1 VATGPAPPYL
11 LTALVLLGSMA
22 VSQAIPWAKRAMGGN
37 VPPLLAQL
45 HPSAGP
51 WLALAIAAILAAIV
65 ILPRSVTWP
74 RAGFLATAVA
84 AGFVI
89 SVALAAEAH
98 GMAAITAPFRRGL
111 DYYASVPLV
120 RALGPRAFA
129 AQFPDLGSRLSLH
142 AATHGPSAVLF
153 LWLLSRLTGGSL
165 LGVSLLVALAGA
177 AGVVPTFWIA
187 RAYADE
193 RAARLAALL
202 FLCAPGVVIY
212 SATSMDAVFMTVVA
226 VALAALVRAPRSGG
240 WAVAAGVLWAIA
252 LSFTFGAFVLGLF
265 ALGLGVVALR
275 DREPG
280 TRAILTR
287 GVLLACGLVLGL
299 ALLWV
304 ASGMN
309 LIADFRAASRA
320 NYHDA
325 SRARPYLYWVIA
337 NVPAFLWVAG
347 VAQTALLAYQT
358 RLRWRAR
365 TFGFETVFLG
375 ALMLSSLSG
384 VFLGEV
390 DHIWLFFIPPLA
402 AVAGMGLDAVLAE
415 GRAGTTL
422 RGVLVGSLAQATLIQ
437 VLLYTYW

>member
-1 VATGPAPPYL
+1 
-11 LTALVLLGSMA
+11 
-22 VSQAIPWAKRAMGGN
+22 
-37 VPPLLAQL
+37 
-45 HPSAGP
+45 
-51 WLALAIAAILAAIV
+51 
-65 ILPRSVTWP
+65 
-74 RAGFLATAVA
+74 
-84 AGFVI
+84 
-89 SVALAAEAH
+89 
-98 GMAAITAPFRRGL
+98 
-111 DYYASVPLV
+111 
-120 RALGPRAFA
+120 
-129 AQFPDLGSRLSLH
+129 
-142 AATHGPSAVLF
+142 
-153 LWLLSRLTGGSL
+153 
-165 LGVSLLVALAGA
+165 
-177 AGVVPTFWIA
+177 
-187 RAYADE
+187 
-193 RAARLAALL
+193 
-202 FLCAPGVVIY
+202 
-212 SATSMDAVFMTVVA
+212 
-226 VALAALVRAPRSGG
+226 
-240 WAVAAGVLWAIA
+240 
-252 LSFTFGAFVLGLF
+252 
-265 ALGLGVVALR
+265 
-275 DREPG
+275 
-280 TRAILTR
+280 
-287 GVLLACGLVLGL
+287 VLGL